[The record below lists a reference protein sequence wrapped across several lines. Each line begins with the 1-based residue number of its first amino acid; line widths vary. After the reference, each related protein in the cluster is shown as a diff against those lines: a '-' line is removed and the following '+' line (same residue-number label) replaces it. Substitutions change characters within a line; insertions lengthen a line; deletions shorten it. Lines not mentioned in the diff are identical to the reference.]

1 MPSKYSKTDKQI
13 IKNLPY
19 KFRLA
24 AILFLIGIGVDMP
37 WLGENTTII
46 LLIRGTIVVGALLC
60 SFLCKLCS
68 TRSASETLIVF
79 STLIIISSMAL
90 LGALEKTY
98 LTGYTAAIYQT
109 LAFLVIF
116 MPIRTPIFIGLTI
129 VVGFLW
135 FLIFPAFLPYELDV
149 RLLISHVFGYLT
161 YSLMSIS
168 GNYLFIQV
176 WKEKEKQQANL
187 EAHSEK
193 MKEMANRDGLTGV
206 YNFRNFQD
214 NFPVLLEKARSQS
227 KPVTLCLFDLDN
239 FKSINDTYGH
249 VVGNAVLQHFSNDLR
264 ATMRS
269 GDAIFRIG
277 GDEFAVILPGTN
289 KHDAY
294 KISERLLAKLESTE
308 KQNGIPQFSCSIG
321 IAEYSSELSV
331 VDVIESAD
339 RALYKAK
346 EHKDTQICMAPG
358 D

>member
-1 MPSKYSKTDKQI
+1 
-13 IKNLPY
+13 
-19 KFRLA
+19 
-24 AILFLIGIGVDMP
+24 
-37 WLGENTTII
+37 
-46 LLIRGTIVVGALLC
+46 
-60 SFLCKLCS
+60 
-68 TRSASETLIVF
+68 
-79 STLIIISSMAL
+79 MAL